1 LYQASQDWG
10 IERVKYGLYS
20 HSGDWSESETQ
31 WQAEYLN
38 TPLIASE
45 VPKHQGTE
53 GSEFSFL
60 SINNPKVGLM
70 ALKMAED
77 NDYLIVR
84 VNELSGKDQTGVL
97 LRFPGK
103 ILDAYEVNGQE
114 QKIGGANISGN
125 TINFDLSHYT
135 IRSYAVKWAPKSQVL
150 LNQAEVALDYDQ
162 DVMSRDDN
170 RSDGNM
176 VQKYDPTDH
185 GNVKNYPAEMIP
197 DEVISEG
204 VKFKTGSR
212 EDLQKNAV
220 TCSGQTIRL
229 PAGDYNKLY
238 MLASATDATSGT
250 FTVNGKPVNLNVAK
264 WYGFTGQYYDRQFDL
279 DGHTVLDVKPP
290 FLHQDDIAWFASH
303 YHFGYPSANV
313 PYTYCY
319 LFKYEIDLPKNTTE
333 VTLPDND
340 RIKIFALT
348 VAKKDADDIRL
359 LQPLSDDFS
368 KDEPFVLRKTAN

>member
-1 LYQASQDWG
+1 
-10 IERVKYGLYS
+10 
-20 HSGDWSESETQ
+20 
-31 WQAEYLN
+31 
-38 TPLIASE
+38 
-45 VPKHQGTE
+45 
-53 GSEFSFL
+53 
-60 SINNPKVGLM
+60 
-70 ALKMAED
+70 
-77 NDYLIVR
+77 
-84 VNELSGKDQTGVL
+84 
-97 LRFPGK
+97 
-103 ILDAYEVNGQE
+103 
-114 QKIGGANISGN
+114 
-125 TINFDLSHYT
+125 
-135 IRSYAVKWAPKSQVL
+135 
-150 LNQAEVALDYDQ
+150 
-162 DVMSRDDN
+162 
-170 RSDGNM
+170 
-176 VQKYDPTDH
+176 
-185 GNVKNYPAEMIP
+185 
-197 DEVISEG
+197 
-204 VKFKTGSR
+204 
-212 EDLQKNAV
+212 
-220 TCSGQTIRL
+220 
-229 PAGDYNKLY
+229 